1 MIRRPPR
8 STRVRSSAAS
18 DVYKR
23 QQPPHT
29 FSDPDKIL
37 NKAYPDLY
45 FPQSTARARV
55 ATANRPGCCA
65 NNVCTYCPIDA
76 KFTILNEMGH
86 VYQDPR
92 VTLITEANVQSIEY
106 QGDVATGV
114 NYIKD
119 GVSQRTDCDLIG
131 LGAGAIFN
139 PYILLRSG
147 LSHPMLGKN
156 LCEQV
161 SVNATIFLDGVDNFQ
176 GSTMITGPVSYTHL
190 RA

>member
-131 LGAGAIFN
+131 LC
-139 PYILLRSG
+139 LLYTSDAADDLTRVD
-147 LSHPMLGKN
+147 LG
-156 LCEQV
+156 
-161 SVNATIFLDGVDNFQ
+161 G
-176 GSTMITGPVSYTHL
+176 G
-190 RA
+190 R